1 MKQIL
6 VATLVTLLTA
16 ASISPS
22 FARSRHAYSYSHVRV
37 CAPHYDSAGVADGC
51 L

>member
-22 FARSRHAYSYSHVRV
+22 FARSHHYGYSHVRV